1 MEASNNHPTNPV
13 NKNSKEFYYGIG
25 KDIVPGGIFERFPEL
40 IPYVGEN
47 YYSGNHK
54 QLIFI
59 GDSNYFEKEL
69 EAVSVFQDA
78 KEWYT
83 GNVIDKL
90 IPENKKGSVK
100 CAKGYSTLDKAF
112 TVANDVL
119 KNRGIKLDNDW
130 LLNEAAFYNYFLR
143 PALNPGNGIA
153 KKFIPEP
160 LDREVAGAALHGI
173 IERLQPQIIVF
184 LSKLAYNEFERYR
197 RGKSLNYTDLLIER
211 VSHPS
216 SLWWNRNG
224 GAYGKGKLER
234 ILAANWVL

>member
-1 MEASNNHPTNPV
+1 MESSNNHPTNQV
-13 NKNSKEFYYGIG
+13 NKNSKEFYHGIG
-25 KDIVPGGIFERFPEL
+25 KDIVTEGIFERFPEL
-40 IPYVGEN
+40 IPCVGKHYERADGKHKRLLIVGE
-47 YYSGNHK
+47 
-54 QLIFI
+54 
-59 GDSNYFEKEL
+59 SNYFPREL
-69 EAVSVFQDA
+69 ESESMFQDA
-78 KEWYT
+78 EQWYRGKT
-83 GNVIDKL
+83 KKL
-90 IPENKKGSVK
+90 IPESMRVAVSNDI
-100 CAKGYSTLDKAF
+100 GYRPF
-112 TVANDVL
+112 NQVFNIVNNVL
-119 KNRGIKLDNDW
+119 KSKGVGNVGERLD
-130 LLNEAAFYNYFLR
+130 ETAFYNYFLR